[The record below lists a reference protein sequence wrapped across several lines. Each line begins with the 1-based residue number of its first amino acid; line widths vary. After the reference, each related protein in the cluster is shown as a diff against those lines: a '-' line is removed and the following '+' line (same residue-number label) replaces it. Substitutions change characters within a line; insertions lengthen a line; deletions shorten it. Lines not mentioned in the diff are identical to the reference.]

1 MKLEITNENY
11 SATVVSVNNLVDIG
25 LNTLLAFPIFGLQAL
40 VPKTTKIGDKLLLF
54 PAEVKLSREYC
65 KNNNLF
71 RKPELNSD
79 INSKGYI
86 EENRRIKAIKL
97 GGQYSTALA
106 MPISSLKYLNIDDL
120 KEGDRFN
127 SINGV
132 EICKKYEIITKQT
145 RERGNNIRGL
155 NKKFKRVETKLFPEH
170 LDTENYLRNQD
181 KIRDNEYIYVSQ
193 KLHGS
198 SGRFGH
204 ILINRELSWFEK
216 ILKKFNVNIPTTEY
230 GYVAGSRRTV
240 KDVLNENQNHY
251 YSSDIWNNML
261 DRYKTQIP
269 KNYIIYGEI
278 VGYTPENSM
287 IQKGYTYGQESKT
300 SELYVY
306 RVVFMNED
314 GIGVDLSFPQMKEW
328 CNKNGF
334 KHVAELWRG
343 EHILFKNS
351 LDVFT
356 EVNFSDEVRKF
367 IKEGNTG
374 HYWIDDPIDN
384 GVEYPEEGVC
394 IRVDGITPYILKMK
408 NQSFLLQETKQL
420 DSGEP
425 DIETEN

>member
-1 MKLEITNENY
+1 M
-11 SATVVSVNNLVDIG
+11 
-25 LNTLLAFPIFGLQAL
+25 QAL

-54 PAEVKLSREYC
+54 PAEVELSREYC

-216 ILKKFNVNIPTTEY
+216 ILKKFNV
-230 GYVAGSRRTV
+230 SR
-240 KDVLNENQNHY
+240 
-251 YSSDIWNNML
+251 
-261 DRYKTQIP
+261 
-269 KNYIIYGEI
+269 
-278 VGYTPENSM
+278 YT
-287 IQKGYTYGQESKT
+287 GGT
-300 SELYVY
+300 
-306 RVVFMNED
+306 
-314 GIGVDLSFPQMKEW
+314 
-328 CNKNGF
+328 
-334 KHVAELWRG
+334 
-343 EHILFKNS
+343 
-351 LDVFT
+351 
-356 EVNFSDEVRKF
+356 
-367 IKEGNTG
+367 
-374 HYWIDDPIDN
+374 
-384 GVEYPEEGVC
+384 
-394 IRVDGITPYILKMK
+394 
-408 NQSFLLQETKQL
+408 
-420 DSGEP
+420 
-425 DIETEN
+425 